1 MMRECSGAPARPPGS
16 GAGVPPER
24 GRPTIRG
31 NDHFGQRRF
40 GRTPASHRPRC
51 AGDGPD
57 RRPFPAGMPP
67 GMMARQGQTG
77 VQARLSSW
85 PRLAMAGMAFVAVV
99 ACGADDDVPPPSPP
113 LRETVADSCRTAG
126 PENAPALY
134 RCYGRSIRDEPPRGD
149 EDRDLYAVLAATAD
163 VLAERLER
171 RQITGVEARLLW
183 ETAKSNAR
191 SESIRRAQPP
201 QTQPPPPG
209 P

>member
-1 MMRECSGAPARPPGS
+1 MTRERSGAPARPPGS

-31 NDHFGQRRF
+31 ND
-40 GRTPASHRPRC
+40 
-51 AGDGPD
+51 
-57 RRPFPAGMPP
+57 
-67 GMMARQGQTG
+67 MMARRGQTG
-77 VQARLSSW
+77 VRARLSSRL
-85 PRLAMAGMAFVAVV
+85 RLAMAGIAFVAVA

-113 LRETVADSCRTAG
+113 SLETVTGSCRAAG
-126 PENAPALY
+126 PQNAPALY

-171 RQITGVEARLLW
+171 RQITGTEARLLW

-191 SESIRRAQPP
+191 SELIRRAQPP